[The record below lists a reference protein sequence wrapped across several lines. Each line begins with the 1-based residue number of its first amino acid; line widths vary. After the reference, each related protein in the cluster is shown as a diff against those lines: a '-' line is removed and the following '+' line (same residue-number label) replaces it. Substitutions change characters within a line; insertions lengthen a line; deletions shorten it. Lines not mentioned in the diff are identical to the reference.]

1 MSQYGLTVDIYL
13 MEVSWSSDEPCINSQ
28 AINSFK
34 FIITQIIIKKYNS
47 TIISTQT
54 RATNPRKQNRTYH
67 EYWPAH
73 ESEHFLH
80 SIINIYDRLMWIKWR
95 NNWHLPR
102 NHWARWSWKQ
112 SPNNTA
118 STNLKM
124 ILLKYREIRTFWEQ
138 KMI

>member
-34 FIITQIIIKKYNS
+34 FIITQIIIKIYNS

-67 EYWPAH
+67 EY
-73 ESEHFLH
+73 
-80 SIINIYDRLMWIKWR
+80 
-95 NNWHLPR
+95 
-102 NHWARWSWKQ
+102 
-112 SPNNTA
+112 
-118 STNLKM
+118 
-124 ILLKYREIRTFWEQ
+124 
-138 KMI
+138 